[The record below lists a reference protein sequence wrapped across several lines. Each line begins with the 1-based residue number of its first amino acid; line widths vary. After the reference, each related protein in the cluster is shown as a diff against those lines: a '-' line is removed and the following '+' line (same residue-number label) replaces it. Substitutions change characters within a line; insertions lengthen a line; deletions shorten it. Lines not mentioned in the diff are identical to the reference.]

1 MENNTKKPGKMPHGF
16 GTRQIRHFAS
26 SCPGLNIEEYD
37 VYNRMKAIQ
46 NKDKDKQKKRQD
58 AEAQRAAALRLE
70 EVRGEVAS
78 TRIASSSSSAS
89 RLASPAARS
98 ALQVLAS
105 VAVSRSPA
113 RPASDTQSDAPSSV
127 VLGLPNRCHFADCGA
142 PGKQI
147 PLTCGNPNCNRTLH
161 VCCLLNAQVQAGL
174 PLDPSQNKCDRCF
187 ARPGDGT
194 DENEAPVSPN
204 QSDTANQSCMD
215 SSEDSRSWAASS
227 TQRISVNSPDAR
239 RFGKYLWKSKATHS
253 ECRLWIWQRTTW
265 SCPLQGSETSH
276 FE

>member
-1 MENNTKKPGKMPHGF
+1 MDRTGGGRGRGRGGRSSRQFGRGNGRKRPVRWTTSPSKDAQNAPSVSRLAGNPPQKKYRSFGEDDRNARSTLIDQAAKARIRAMTNNTKKPGKMPHGF

-37 VYNRMKAIQ
+37 VYNRVKAIQ
-46 NKDKDKQKKRQD
+46 NKEKDEQKKRQD

-78 TRIASSSSSAS
+78 ARIASSSSSAS

-105 VAVSRSPA
+105 VAVSKSPA

-127 VLGLPNRCHFADCGA
+127 VLGLPNRCHFADYGG
-142 PGKQI
+142 PENRI

-161 VCCLLNAQVQAGL
+161 VCC
-174 PLDPSQNKCDRCF
+174 
-187 ARPGDGT
+187 
-194 DENEAPVSPN
+194 
-204 QSDTANQSCMD
+204 
-215 SSEDSRSWAASS
+215 
-227 TQRISVNSPDAR
+227 
-239 RFGKYLWKSKATHS
+239 
-253 ECRLWIWQRTTW
+253 
-265 SCPLQGSETSH
+265 
-276 FE
+276 